1 MDIID
6 VINSLEDMI
15 STGGASAEE
24 ILQAEKEL
32 GVAFSEE
39 YKKVLAEF
47 GSVLAEEIE
56 LVGLAKSQNRNTVVV
71 TKREWEYN
79 PLVPRNLYVVENLG
93 IEGVIIW
100 QEEDGAIYQ
109 SSPNKEPEKVY
120 ASLEEYIKSVK

>member
-1 MDIID
+1 MDIMD

-39 YKKVLAEF
+39 YKKILAEF

-79 PLVPRNLYVVENLG
+79 PLVPRHLYVVENLG

-100 QEEDGAIYQ
+100 QDEHGTIYQ
-109 SSPNKEPEKVY
+109 SSSNKEPEKVY
-120 ASLEEYIKSVK
+120 SSLEEYIKSVK

>member
-6 VINSLEDMI
+6 AINSLEEMI
-15 STGGASAEE
+15 STGGVSAEE
-24 ILQAEKEL
+24 ILEAEKEL

-39 YKKVLAEF
+39 YKKALAEF

-56 LVGLAKSQNRNTVVV
+56 LVGLAKSQNRNTVIV
-71 TKREWEYN
+71 TKRERQSN
-79 PLVPRNLYVVENLG
+79 SLVPEHLYVVENLG

-100 QEEDGAIYQ
+100 QDEKGAIYQ

-120 ASLEEYIKSVK
+120 ASLSEYIRSCK